1 MADSV
6 SLHSRD
12 DRHNKVSRLTPR
24 KSSHVLAVTS
34 GKSGVGKTSVTM
46 NLGIAL
52 AIKGARVC
60 IFDADSKEANVNAQL
75 GIIPGYAFEDYLEGG
90 HALDEVI
97 TEGPRGLHIIPA
109 AAGIADLSGLD
120 DSKRHMLTEA
130 MKKLERQ
137 YDYLLIDAGAGTGN
151 TVLSLVQSAS
161 HSLLVISPEPASQSD
176 ACVLLKEL
184 GARNYPGTI
193 YVLVNMVADRNNAMD
208 VFRQFEK
215 TIKQQIRTEVQYFGY
230 IALDEAVISSMHY
243 RQPVLTQEPASPS
256 SKCFLSLANKMNSLL
271 HGTHNEQLFADYWE
285 KVITHSPDR
294 LPDEA
299 VSKASPRAV
308 SPQEQPDASLDYSS
322 LKDSALGM
330 LNSGAVMPEEAAA
343 FVNSVL
349 DAYIRKY
356 NRYPGDLKET
366 LYDVLERMDFP
377 QNEMHDI
384 IVTLE
389 TLFEKCSHQPVHDY
403 QETIVKLFAEIH
415 GSETRFR
422 SISERLQA
430 SYERQF
436 GQLLYDARKETI
448 ESLLAEDR
456 TGERLLAFIQDLKK
470 AYRQRYNRNLVL
482 QPPDIEDELL
492 ANVIRANQREIDDLA
507 DEFALFTRRLKELAI
522 ARQDLVDFLYNRP
535 DKPDAQRDRD

>member
-12 DRHNKVSRLTPR
+12 DRQNKVSRLTPR
-24 KSSHVLAVTS
+24 KTSHVLAVTS
-34 GKSGVGKTSVTM
+34 GKSGVGKTSVAL

-52 AIKGARVC
+52 AMKGARVC

-90 HALDEVI
+90 QTLDEVI

-109 AAGIADLSGLD
+109 AAGLADLIGLD
-120 DSKRHMLTEA
+120 DGKRRMLTEA
-130 MKKLERQ
+130 MKILERQ
-137 YDYLLIDAGAGTGN
+137 YDYLLIDSGAGTDS

-161 HSLLVISPEPASQSD
+161 HTLLVISPEPASQSE
-176 ACVLLKEL
+176 ACALVKALSV
-184 GARNYPGTI
+184 RNYPGTI
-193 YVLVNMVADRNNAMD
+193 YVLVNMVADMNNAMD
-208 VFRQFEK
+208 VFRQFE
-215 TIKQQIRTEVQYFGY
+215 TAIKQQLRTEVQYFGY

-243 RQPVLTQEPASPS
+243 RQPVLTQEPESPS

-271 HGTHNEQLFADYWE
+271 HGTHNGQLFADYWE
-285 KVITHSPDR
+285 KIIAQSPDSQ
-294 LPDEA
+294 PDETENKTSTPA
-299 VSKASPRAV
+299 GR
-308 SPQEQPDASLDYSS
+308 PQEQPTASLDYSR
-322 LKDSALGM
+322 LKDVALEM
-330 LNSGAVMPEEAAA
+330 LNSETATPEEATA
-343 FVNSVL
+343 FANSVL

-356 NRYPGDLKET
+356 NRFPGDLKET

-415 GSETRFR
+415 GSETKFR

-448 ESLLAEDR
+448 DSLLCEDR
-456 TGERLLAFIQDLKK
+456 TGERLLGFIQEIKD
-470 AYRQRYNRNLVL
+470 AYRQRYNRKLSL

-492 ANVIRANQREIDDLA
+492 ANVIRANQKEIDVLA
-507 DEFALFTRRLKELAI
+507 DEFTLFTRRLKELAI

-535 DKPDAQRDRD
+535 NTPDAKQDKD